1 MRLPPPDSSLPGPGS
16 QHSPAA
22 GLPARGAEPSPVHS
36 CVPACV
42 LTYECVLTCT
52 QGSTH
57 FRGEAAGVQGLDG
70 ARAVSGGAVP
80 PRSVLGQVGQRP
92 QEEPAAQEWGPGV
105 GWGGETGTLFLTY
118 FISCFNTFEC
128 LETKSCEV
136 PVRASGFPGVEP
148 SQAAHPGGPVSGSA
162 H

>member
-1 MRLPPPDSSLPGPGS
+1 MG
-16 QHSPAA
+16 H
-22 GLPARGAEPSPVHS
+22 GL
-36 CVPACV
+36 C
-42 LTYECVLTCT
+42 L
-52 QGSTH
+52 
-57 FRGEAAGVQGLDG
+57 
-70 ARAVSGGAVP
+70 GGAVP